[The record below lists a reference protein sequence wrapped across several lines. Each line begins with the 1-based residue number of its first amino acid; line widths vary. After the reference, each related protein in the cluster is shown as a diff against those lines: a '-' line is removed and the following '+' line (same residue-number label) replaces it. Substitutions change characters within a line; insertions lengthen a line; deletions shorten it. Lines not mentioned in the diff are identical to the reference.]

1 MQHTVP
7 YTPQKNG
14 VAERKNRTLKEMANC
29 MLQSKG
35 LSLSF
40 WAEAINCA
48 NYIIN
53 RPPTKVLKNI
63 TPEEA
68 WSSIKPDVSHFRVFG
83 SEAWAHIP
91 DEKHKA
97 LEPKSDKCTFFGYSE
112 DVKGYR
118 LIPFKSKNVIIRRNV
133 KFDENKSACEP
144 SPADVPPLPISSTFE
159 NISSSDDESEDDN
172 PPPHSQDPQ
181 LPIWVRATQD
191 AAGDLAGDPTD
202 QRRTRSQFERA
213 SSLLAQAPVNHDPD
227 TFAEASGHPHW
238 ESAMNEEYHSLLAND
253 TWDLVPLPKGRKLVR
268 CKWVYRAKYGPDG
281 KVDKHK
287 ARLVAKG
294 FSQVEGIDYI
304 ETFSPVAKINSIR
317 LVLSL
322 AASLKWEVHQMDVKS
337 AFLHG
342 DLHEEIY
349 MEQPIGFI
357 QTDSSL
363 VCRLNKSLYG
373 LKRAPRAWYAKMDSF
388 LLESSFSR
396 CYSDN
401 TVYTKKVGNSLII
414 LVLYV
419 DDLILTVLQS
429 KEGISL
435 SQSKYACDILRHFH
449 MEECKLAPSPFQS
462 GVKLSVSCTSPEVD
476 ATLYRQLVG
485 KLLYLTHTR
494 PDLSFVVGL
503 VARFIQNPRESH
515 WKAAKRILRYVRG
528 TVQFGIHYSAKATPL
543 LVGFTDSDWAGDP
556 DDRKSTAGY
565 VFTLGSGP
573 ITWACKKQG
582 AISLSSAEAEYR
594 GAVEASKEA
603 LWLRQILSE
612 FGFEQQHSTTLWCD
626 NQSAIQLL
634 KDPVQHQHSKHI
646 ELHMHFIRKL
656 IHDHVLEVQYCST
669 DDQVADIFTKALTEA
684 KFTKLRYML
693 GVQEV
698 VTKGG

>member
-1 MQHTVP
+1 MGKLINIKLVLLLRDFHRLKALT
-7 YTPQKNG
+7 
-14 VAERKNRTLKEMANC
+14 TLK
-29 MLQSKG
+29 
-35 LSLSF
+35 
-40 WAEAINCA
+40 
-48 NYIIN
+48 
-53 RPPTKVLKNI
+53 
-63 TPEEA
+63 
-68 WSSIKPDVSHFRVFG
+68 
-83 SEAWAHIP
+83 
-91 DEKHKA
+91 
-97 LEPKSDKCTFFGYSE
+97 
-112 DVKGYR
+112 
-118 LIPFKSKNVIIRRNV
+118 
-133 KFDENKSACEP
+133 
-144 SPADVPPLPISSTFE
+144 
-159 NISSSDDESEDDN
+159 
-172 PPPHSQDPQ
+172 
-181 LPIWVRATQD
+181 
-191 AAGDLAGDPTD
+191 
-202 QRRTRSQFERA
+202 
-213 SSLLAQAPVNHDPD
+213 
-227 TFAEASGHPHW
+227 
-238 ESAMNEEYHSLLAND
+238 
-253 TWDLVPLPKGRKLVR
+253 
-268 CKWVYRAKYGPDG
+268 
-281 KVDKHK
+281 
-287 ARLVAKG
+287 
-294 FSQVEGIDYI
+294 
-304 ETFSPVAKINSIR
+304 TFSPVAKMNSIC

-363 VCRLNKSLYG
+363 VCRLKKSLYG
-373 LKRAPRAWYAKMDSF
+373 LKQAPRACDPNLINHVKSSLKKKFEMTELEHLHYF
-388 LLESSFSR
+388 LGLQ
-396 CYSDN
+396 
-401 TVYTKKVGNSLII
+401 
-414 LVLYV
+414 
-419 DDLILTVLQS
+419 VLQA

-449 MEECKLAPSPFQS
+449 MEDCNPAPSPFHS

-494 PDLSFVVGL
+494 PDLSFAVGL
-503 VARFIQNPRESH
+503 VARFLQNPRESH

-528 TVQFGIHYSAKATPL
+528 TIQFGIHYSAKATPL

-565 VFTLGSGP
+565 FFTLGSGP
-573 ITWACKKQG
+573 ITWACKKQA

-612 FGFEQQHSTTLWCD
+612 FGFEQQHPTTLWCD
-626 NQSAIQLL
+626 NQSAIQLC
-634 KDPVQHQHSKHI
+634 KDPVQHQRSKHI
-646 ELHMHFIRKL
+646 ELNMHFIRKL